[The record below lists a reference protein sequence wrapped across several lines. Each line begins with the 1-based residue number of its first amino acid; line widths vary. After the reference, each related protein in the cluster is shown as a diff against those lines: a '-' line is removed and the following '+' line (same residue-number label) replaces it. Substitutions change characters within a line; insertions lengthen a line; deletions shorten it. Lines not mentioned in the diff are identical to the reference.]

1 MKKKIAAILAVTL
14 ATGLLAGC
22 GRINGTGRA
31 GQDEEALMQASKGA
45 FVEKQLS
52 FPEGTESSDAVQI
65 LAGKDGLQLITR
77 QITGENTCTYRQ
89 WSLEGERFTEVTK
102 DWLKGLELPFT
113 SYGAVRLL
121 EDSTGN
127 QYLYSIYTEGEE
139 VEGGHLFK
147 ETDGQAEEITPKE
160 WVEEDHQWGFCNSA
174 QDVALGTIP

>member
-1 MKKKIAAILAVTL
+1 MKKKIVAILAVTL

-52 FPEGTESSDAVQI
+52 FPEGTDSSDAVQI

-77 QITGENTCTYRQ
+77 QITGENACTYRQ

-127 QYLYSIYTEGEE
+127 NTFTAYIQ
-139 VEGGHLFK
+139 K
-147 ETDGQAEEITPKE
+147 EKKWKAAIFLRKQMGRQKRSRRRNGWRRITSGAFVTVHRMSH
-160 WVEEDHQWGFCNSA
+160 W
-174 QDVALGTIP
+174 